1 MMKHKAFLQ
10 KSRRRL
16 HHQQGVVLY
25 VALIVMIAMM
35 LAGVAMLRSVGTG
48 VGVAGN
54 LAFKQ
59 NATLAG
65 DRAAEAAISWLQ
77 SLPAATAAVT
87 LQNDDTAHGYFSSW
101 DTTFNPTGTQS
112 VPTPFDWSSAAVQVA
127 TNDDGAGNKV
137 RYVIHRLCKVAN
149 ASAQDGGGQE
159 CAVYSSGGGSGSI
172 VANVGG
178 GPFSAG
184 AGSPTLFR
192 VTSRVDGPRNTLSYV
207 QILVY

>member
-1 MMKHKAFLQ
+1 MMKRELVIRALP
-10 KSRRRL
+10 RRL
-16 HHQQGVVLY
+16 RRQQGVVLY

-65 DRAAEAAISWLQ
+65 DRAADAAIGWMKG
-77 SLPAATAAVT
+77 LPAATASAT
-87 LQNDDTAHGYFSSW
+87 LQNDSAANGYFASW
-101 DTTFNPTGTQS
+101 NANFNPLT
-112 VPTPFDWSSAAVQVA
+112 FDWTLDAVQTA
-127 TNDDGAGNKV
+127 TADDGAGNRV
-137 RYVIHRLCKVAN
+137 RYVIHRLCKQTG
-149 ASAQDGGGQE
+149 SAQPGGGQE
-159 CAVYSSGGGSGSI
+159 CAVHGTVVSGGGG
-172 VANVGG
+172 VFA
-178 GPFSAG
+178 AG
-184 AGSPTLFR
+184 AAAPTLFR